1 MSPHS
6 EKSPNPATASP
17 ANTGASTASKNNASV
32 VEVAGYV
39 LTATALS
46 TIIAAPLLL
55 GFLPETAA
63 GLIVPIAQL
72 TPLAT
77 ALIFFAVLR
86 RRQSVRTGN
95 LAHNGRLKD
104 ELALRWTGSARA
116 ILVGLGILIVLSA
129 AQSALGLVTGS
140 QLRPTNEILIAAI
153 AVIPILLMQCI
164 FALGEELGWRGWLAS
179 RTASWSFPKAAATQ
193 SVAWT
198 VWHLPV
204 IPLILSSATVDF
216 AVAYLLSIASWAP
229 FFLALRLRSGS
240 VWPAV
245 VLHGGINS
253 IRVFFLQ
260 SVFASGEGI
269 YWWVEAAGVILWLA
283 AAAWVMSKSFQLIPC
298 ASSQIV
304 KE

>member
-6 EKSPNPATASP
+6 ENSPTPTTTPAINAATGTKNEASI
-17 ANTGASTASKNNASV
+17 
-32 VEVAGYV
+32 VEVVGYV
-39 LTATALS
+39 LIATALS
-46 TIIAAPLLL
+46 TVIAAPLLL

-86 RRQSVRTGN
+86 RRQSGRTGN

-116 ILVGLGILIVLSA
+116 ILIGLGILIVLSA
-129 AQSALGLVTGS
+129 AQSVFGLVTGS

-204 IPLILSSATVDF
+204 IPLILSSATLEF
-216 AVAYLLSIASWAP
+216 GVAYLLSIASWAP
-229 FFLALRLRSGS
+229 LFLALRLRFGS

-260 SVFASGEGI
+260 SLLDTGGSVN
-269 YWWVEAAGVILWLA
+269 WWVEAAGILLWLA
-283 AAAWVMSKSFQLIPC
+283 AAAWIMSKSFTLIPC
-298 ASSQIV
+298 ADPASD

>member
-6 EKSPNPATASP
+6 ENSPTPATTPAINAATGTKNKASI
-17 ANTGASTASKNNASV
+17 

-46 TIIAAPLLL
+46 AIIAAPLLL

-86 RRQSVRTGN
+86 RRQSGRTGN
-95 LAHNGRLKD
+95 LAYNGRLKD
-104 ELALRWTGSARA
+104 EFALRWTGSARA
-116 ILVGLGILIVLSA
+116 ILISLGFLIVLSA
-129 AQSALGLVTGS
+129 AQSVLGLVTGS

-179 RTASWSFPKAAATQ
+179 RTHSWSFPKAAATQ

-204 IPLILSSATVDF
+204 IPLILSSATVEF

-260 SVFASGEGI
+260 SLLDTGGSI
-269 YWWVEAAGVILWLA
+269 NWWVEAAGVLLWLA
-283 AAAWVMSKSFQLIPC
+283 AAAWIMSKSFTFIPC
-298 ASSQIV
+298 ADPASN

>member
-6 EKSPNPATASP
+6 ENSPTPATTPAINATTGTKNKASI
-17 ANTGASTASKNNASV
+17 

-46 TIIAAPLLL
+46 AIIAAPLLL

-86 RRQSVRTGN
+86 RRQSGRTGN
-95 LAHNGRLKD
+95 LAYNGRLKD
-104 ELALRWTGSARA
+104 EFALRWTGSARA
-116 ILVGLGILIVLSA
+116 ILISLGFLIVLSA
-129 AQSALGLVTGS
+129 AQSVLGLVTGS

-179 RTASWSFPKAAATQ
+179 RTHSWSFPKAAATQ

-204 IPLILSSATVDF
+204 IPLILSSATVEF

-260 SVFASGEGI
+260 SLLDTGGSI
-269 YWWVEAAGVILWLA
+269 NWWVEAAGVLLWLA
-283 AAAWVMSKSFQLIPC
+283 AAAWIMSKSFTFIPC
-298 ASSQIV
+298 ADPASN

>member
-1 MSPHS
+1 MRPHS
-6 EKSPNPATASP
+6 ENSPTPATTPAINATTGTKNKASI
-17 ANTGASTASKNNASV
+17 

-46 TIIAAPLLL
+46 AIIAAPLLL

-86 RRQSVRTGN
+86 RRQSGRTGN
-95 LAHNGRLKD
+95 LAYNGRLKD
-104 ELALRWTGSARA
+104 EFALRWTGSARA
-116 ILVGLGILIVLSA
+116 ILISLGFLIVLSA
-129 AQSALGLVTGS
+129 AQSVLGLVTGS

-179 RTASWSFPKAAATQ
+179 RTHSWSFPKAAATQ

-204 IPLILSSATVDF
+204 IPLILSSATVEF

-260 SVFASGEGI
+260 SLLDTGGSI
-269 YWWVEAAGVILWLA
+269 NWWVEAAGVLLWLA
-283 AAAWVMSKSFQLIPC
+283 AAAWIMSKSFTFIPC
-298 ASSQIV
+298 ADPASN